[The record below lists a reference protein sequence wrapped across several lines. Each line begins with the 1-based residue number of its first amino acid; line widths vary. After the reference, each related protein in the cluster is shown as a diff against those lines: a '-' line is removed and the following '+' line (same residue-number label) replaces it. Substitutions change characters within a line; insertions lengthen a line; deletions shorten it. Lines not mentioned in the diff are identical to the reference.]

1 MVLKLRWLFPC
12 VASVILL
19 SQPAK
24 ADSLATWHFNALSNQ
39 LDLTTDEGVEPKVQL
54 LANPSRLIID
64 LPGINLGR
72 PKTTERVGS
81 IIKEIRVGQF
91 DADTTRMVVELA
103 PGYTLDPTKIK
114 VRGASPTHWFVQLP
128 TPERVVG
135 NSGQPRSSTIAISQ
149 PTPTIS
155 VVAPPQLTGVVRM
168 NTEMLGL
175 QSQVQALMRKYN
187 FLETGM
193 FFLDLDT
200 GNYLDIK
207 GDRVFPAASTIK
219 LPILIAF
226 FQDLDAGKVRLD
238 ETLVMRNDLITNGSG
253 EMQDDPVGSR
263 YSARETVTKMITI
276 SDNTATNMIIDRLGG
291 IKKLNE
297 RFRSWGLKDT
307 RIRNWLADL
316 SGTNTSSS
324 KDMVRLLALVT
335 KENLLSPSSRE
346 QALGIL
352 QRTVTRTLLPA
363 GLGTG
368 ADIAHKTGDIG
379 FLIGDAG
386 LITMPSG
393 KRYLA
398 GIFVKRPYN
407 DTRGR
412 DFIRQVSRLVYNYL
426 NQQTAGVP
434 VGSPMGL
441 NPLEPTDQRALSNP
455 RF

>member
-12 VASVILL
+12 VASVFLI

-24 ADSLATWHFNALSNQ
+24 ADSLDSWRFNANQNQ
-39 LDLTTDEGVEPKVQL
+39 LDLTTDEAVQPKVQL

-72 PKTTERVGS
+72 PKITEKVNS
-81 IIKEIRVGQF
+81 VIQEIRVGQF

-135 NSGQPRSSTIAISQ
+135 NSVQQSSSNIAISQ
-149 PTPTIS
+149 PFPTIS
-155 VVAPPQLTGVVRM
+155 VVAPTPQLAGVVRL

-175 QSQVQALMRKYN
+175 QSQVQALMARYN
-187 FLETGM
+187 FLQTGM

-226 FQDLDAGKVRLD
+226 FQDLDAGKVSLN

-276 SDNTATNMIIDRLGG
+276 SEIGR
-291 IKKLNE
+291 
-297 RFRSWGLKDT
+297 
-307 RIRNWLADL
+307 
-316 SGTNTSSS
+316 
-324 KDMVRLLALVT
+324 
-335 KENLLSPSSRE
+335 
-346 QALGIL
+346 
-352 QRTVTRTLLPA
+352 
-363 GLGTG
+363 
-368 ADIAHKTGDIG
+368 AH
-379 FLIGDAG
+379 
-386 LITMPSG
+386 
-393 KRYLA
+393 
-398 GIFVKRPYN
+398 V
-407 DTRGR
+407 
-412 DFIRQVSRLVYNYL
+412 
-426 NQQTAGVP
+426 
-434 VGSPMGL
+434 
-441 NPLEPTDQRALSNP
+441 
-455 RF
+455 

>member
-1 MVLKLRWLFPC
+1 MKLRWFLPC
-12 VASVILL
+12 VASVVLL
-19 SQPAK
+19 SPPAK
-24 ADSLATWHFNALSNQ
+24 ADSLDSWHFNATQNQ
-39 LDLTTDEGVEPKVQL
+39 LDLTTDEDVQPKVQL
-54 LANPSRLIID
+54 LADPSRLIID
-64 LPGINLGR
+64 LPGIVLGH
-72 PKTTERVGS
+72 PKTTEKFGS
-81 IIKEIRVGQF
+81 IIQEIRVAQF

-103 PGYTLDPTKIK
+103 PGYQLDPTKVK

-135 NSGQPRSSTIAISQ
+135 NTLQPSATIAISQ
-149 PTPTIS
+149 PAPTIS
-155 VVAPPQLTGVVRM
+155 GVAPMPQLTGVVRL

-175 QSQVQALMRKYN
+175 QSQVQTLMSRYN
-187 FLETGM
+187 FLQTGM

-238 ETLVMRNDLITNGSG
+238 DTLVMRDDLITNGSG

-307 RIRNWLADL
+307 KIRNWLADL
-316 SGTNTSSS
+316 SGTNTTSS
-324 KDMVRLLALVT
+324 KDMVQLLALLVNN
-335 KENLLSPSSRE
+335 KLMSASSKA
-346 QALGIL
+346 QVLDIL
-352 QRTVTRTLLPA
+352 RHTTIKTLLPA
-363 GLGTG
+363 GLGPG
-368 ADIAHKTGDIG
+368 ADIANKTGDIG

-386 LITMPSG
+386 LITMPNG

-398 GIFVKRPYN
+398 GIFVKRPYD

-412 DFIRQVSRLVYNYL
+412 DFIRQVSRLVYTYL
-426 NQQTAGVP
+426 NQQTAVAP

-441 NPLEPTDQRALSNP
+441 NPLEPVDQRVLSNP

>member
-1 MVLKLRWLFPC
+1 MVLKLRWLLPSF
-12 VASVILL
+12 ASVVLL

-24 ADSLATWHFNALSNQ
+24 ADSLTSWNFNATQNQ
-39 LDLTTDEGVEPKVQL
+39 LDLTTDEDVQPKVQL

-64 LPGINLGR
+64 LPGIVLGH
-72 PKTTERVGS
+72 PKTTEKFGS
-81 IIKEIRVGQF
+81 IIQEIRVAQF

-103 PGYTLDPTKIK
+103 PGYQLDPTKVK

-135 NSGQPRSSTIAISQ
+135 NTLQPSATIAISQ
-149 PTPTIS
+149 PPTS
-155 VVAPPQLTGVVRM
+155 FGVAPMPQLRGVVRL
-168 NTEMLGL
+168 NTEMLAL
-175 QSQVQALMRKYN
+175 QSQVQTLMSRYN
-187 FLETGM
+187 FLQTGM

-238 ETLVMRNDLITNGSG
+238 DTLVMRDDLITNGSG

-307 RIRNWLADL
+307 KIRNWLADL
-316 SGTNTSSS
+316 SGTNTTSS
-324 KDMVRLLALVT
+324 KDMVQLLALLVNN
-335 KENLLSPSSRE
+335 KLMSASSKA
-346 QALGIL
+346 QVLDIL
-352 QRTVTRTLLPA
+352 RHTTIKTLLPA
-363 GLGTG
+363 GLGPG
-368 ADIAHKTGDIG
+368 ADIANKTGDIG

-386 LITMPSG
+386 LITMPNG

-398 GIFVKRPYN
+398 GIFVKRPYD

-412 DFIRQVSRLVYNYL
+412 DFIRQVSRLVYTYL
-426 NQQTAGVP
+426 NQQTAGVS

-441 NPLEPTDQRALSNP
+441 NPLEPIDQRVLSP